1 MIGLNKDNKRRRR
14 RRNSH
19 GWLAG
24 FRLSY
29 SEISAAAVEDFGLDD
44 AYHQSTS
51 AC

>member
-1 MIGLNKDNKRRRR
+1 MFKQRIIKEEEEEG
-14 RRNSH
+14 NSH

-29 SEISAAAVEDFGLDD
+29 SGISAAAVEYFELDD
-44 AYHQSTS
+44 GYHPSIS